1 MRSVTVFLRWE
12 EKIFYE
18 KKISICRPS
27 EMIKLNLSEI
37 PWPQVKGEIKV
48 EIEGTEIRGIS

>member
-1 MRSVTVFLRWE
+1 
-12 EKIFYE
+12 
-18 KKISICRPS
+18 
-27 EMIKLNLSEI
+27 MIKLNLSEI